1 MYETFHKEYF
11 DRLIKDDKTYID
23 KNEFI
28 KNQYS
33 NIIDIDKYNE
43 IVSKIRKYDISN
55 FDISFTYCLIIK
67 PDNSFINLIEE
78 LNQIIIDKI
87 DLNMEFEFSIFIAL
101 MNRIDFKGGIPEQLK
116 NMRIGYK
123 LYKLVIDKYKYITS
137 KIGASDDAKKIWY
150 YLMQD
155 SDLLCFTS
163 NNLSGVILKTCNNF
177 EIKEFLDKLIGI
189 DYDLEF
195 DDEFKIKILEIYNDL
210 NFYRN

>member
-1 MYETFHKEYF
+1 M
-11 DRLIKDDKTYID
+11 
-23 KNEFI
+23 
-28 KNQYS
+28 
-33 NIIDIDKYNE
+33 
-43 IVSKIRKYDISN
+43 
-55 FDISFTYCLIIK
+55 
-67 PDNSFINLIEE
+67 E
-78 LNQIIIDKI
+78 L
-87 DLNMEFEFSIFIAL
+87 
-101 MNRIDFKGGIPEQLK
+101 GGIPEQLK